1 MANQGGGNNNPRGD
15 NQHRN
20 PGGNTGAPPAGVRR
34 IGQVARVTTVSSSS
48 DTRRQARQRAR
59 TNRREDAARQRAV
72 QRQQQAQPNT
82 PPPTQ
87 GGKLK
92 AALKA
97 VHKHS
102 MYSDKSLTGKNQRN
116 KKSTSSLIVELANQA
131 RRRMS

>member
-1 MANQGGGNNNPRGD
+1 MATQGGGNTNPRGD

-48 DTRRQARQRAR
+48 DTRSQARQRAR

-92 AALKA
+92 SAQKA

-102 MYSDKSLTGKNQRN
+102 MYSYKIGRGS
-116 KKSTSSLIVELANQA
+116 
-131 RRRMS
+131 RRTRQQTWLEAGTR